1 MQWKWQCNG
10 NAMAMQ
16 WPMKRL
22 QNRRSVHVD
31 CGVHIVV
38 LGIDSYP
45 RRGANELI
53 LHLMFSKPS
62 HPLKTFKNLLRRT
75 TNLST
80 TFNQKHFN
88 TVEEDGCEDMD
99 IVIKKI

>member
-1 MQWKWQCNG
+1 M
-10 NAMAMQ
+10 AMAMALQ

-53 LHLMFSKPS
+53 LQLIFSMPS
-62 HPLKTFKNLLRRT
+62 QSFENLLRGT
-75 TNLST
+75 T
-80 TFNQKHFN
+80 NQKHFN